1 MFLLLLLQC
10 LLACCFVT
18 VSGSAPAAVT
28 EQPWNPGGV
37 PAALVIPVAA
47 VPDAAVLD
55 VSMFIYVPASVSAA
69 VYHVTADGWKK
80 VRGDDVTECHF
91 EYYPDPAAHPSAGTP
106 VI

>member
-1 MFLLLLLQC
+1 VLNC
-10 LLACCFVT
+10 V
-18 VSGSAPAAVT
+18 VS
-28 EQPWNPGGV
+28 V
-37 PAALVIPVAA
+37 P
-47 VPDAAVLD
+47 
-55 VSMFIYVPASVSAA
+55 VSAA

>member
-1 MFLLLLLQC
+1 MLGTSEGFQGRGVMWGWVWALLHQLRQGLLLLLS
-10 LLACCFVT
+10 CFE
-18 VSGSAPAAVT
+18 S
-28 EQPWNPGGV
+28 
-37 PAALVIPVAA
+37 
-47 VPDAAVLD
+47 VLNR
-55 VSMFIYVPASVSAA
+55 VLSVLVSAA